1 MNTSAPIPKIFVL
14 VLNYNGLATLNNCLS
29 SVFQSDYKNFEVV
42 VVDNNSKDGSL
53 EKAKIQFSRAHFI
66 KNSANVGFSQ
76 GNNVGIRFALEK
88 FADAVFILNN
98 DTLIDKGTISSLVS
112 ASKDNPDA
120 GILSPLIM
128 AADKQSVWF
137 AGGEIIWDKMRTQ
150 HVVKAT
156 SDKPYSSQ
164 YISGCAMFVTKEVFK
179 VIGLFDE
186 RYFLYYEDADFS
198 LRANLANFKLLVIP
212 STKIIHLEQSTT
224 NNDSKVYWLV
234 LSGMLF
240 FLTHSSFLQK
250 IWLYFYII
258 LRKIK
263 NLYAILFAPTPLA
276 KDIRKAYRDYRQ
288 MKQAK

>member
-1 MNTSAPIPKIFVL
+1 
-14 VLNYNGLATLNNCLS
+14 
-29 SVFQSDYKNFEVV
+29 
-42 VVDNNSKDGSL
+42 
-53 EKAKIQFSRAHFI
+53 
-66 KNSANVGFSQ
+66 
-76 GNNVGIRFALEK
+76 
-88 FADAVFILNN
+88 
-98 DTLIDKGTISSLVS
+98 
-112 ASKDNPDA
+112 
-120 GILSPLIM
+120 
-128 AADKQSVWF
+128 
-137 AGGEIIWDKMRTQ
+137 
-150 HVVKAT
+150 
-156 SDKPYSSQ
+156 
-164 YISGCAMFVTKEVFK
+164 MFVTKEVFK